1 MRIAIIGNNDGPRRL
16 KDALSGTVHEVVYLG
31 LQKPDVPDE
40 ATALRRLEPLT
51 FDLLVNCFANFR
63 YRELHHRY
71 RAVNVHLAPLPAYR
85 GRHPL
90 QWALINGEA
99 EFGVTIH
106 DITDD
111 YDAGA
116 IRWQATLPVADGWS
130 APELREA
137 LMRRVETGFADFLNR
152 FDPAAPGLPN
162 DPGLAT
168 YVTRRYPY
176 DSELRDWSDRES
188 VYRKVNAL
196 RDDEHPAYVLREGK
210 QQPLIAARRGSR
222 TFAGAV
228 AGTVVGRRAEERE
241 VACGDGRTVFLQ
253 GPGLATLHLNDRLWK
268 P

>member
-1 MRIAIIGNNDGPRRL
+1 MRVAIIGNNDGPARL
-16 KDALSGTVHEVVYLG
+16 RQALQGSAHEVIYLG

-40 ATALRRLEPLT
+40 ATALARLAPLD

-116 IRWQATLPVADGWS
+116 IRWQAMISVGDGWS
-130 APELREA
+130 TPQLREA
-137 LMRRVETGFADFLNR
+137 LLQRVEADFTDFLDR

-162 DPGLAT
+162 DSAQAT
-168 YVTRRYPY
+168 YVTRRYPA
-176 DSELRDWSDRES
+176 DSEVLDWLDREH

-196 RDDEHPAYVLREGK
+196 REDEHPAYILREGSK
-210 QQPLIAARRGSR
+210 HPLTGARRGQR
-222 TFAGAV
+222 FFVGAV
-228 AGTVVGRRAEERE
+228 PTTVVGRQKDE
-241 VACGDGRTVFLQ
+241 VEVSCGDGRTLYLS
-253 GPGLATLHLNDRLWK
+253 GPTLHTLHLNDKLCT